1 MVDTT
6 QLIKRLR
13 GHIGSQITHNGI
25 PCIVVELLEQPLCLV
40 IEAIGARTTIQ
51 DNQYG
56 RPQRLASRVF
66 TIPCLSH
73 DNSEL
78 LHPEL
83 LALGLDLG

>member
-1 MVDTT
+1 MVATT

-13 GHIGSQITHNGI
+13 GHIGSQVIHNGI

-51 DNQYG
+51 DNQFG

-66 TIPCLSH
+66 TIPCLSD
-73 DNSEL
+73 DNSDC
-78 LHPEL
+78 LHPAL
-83 LALGLDLG
+83 LALGLELQ